1 MTGGRVLIT
10 GGAGFIGSHVAH
22 ALLERGY
29 RVRALDTLTPQ
40 VHPGSARPDYLDR
53 DVELVVGDVRDPHAV
68 RRALIDVDSVIH
80 LAARVGVGQS
90 MYEIGEYVS
99 VNCLGTATLLQAL
112 LGHPVRKLIVAS
124 SKSLYGEGLYV
135 NRHRQPIVALERTR
149 EQLAAHEWDP
159 RSCDGQPLTPVPTPE
174 SKPPALSSIYAL
186 NKFEQERSTLLF
198 GRAYDIPVI
207 ALRFFNVYG
216 PHQALSNP
224 YTGVLAIFA
233 SRLLNGK
240 PPMIFEDGEQ
250 RRDFVS
256 VQDVAIACTLA
267 LERPDAG
274 GEVINVG
281 SGTSVTVC
289 EIARRLAK
297 ILGKEEIEPE
307 VTGECRVGDIRHCFA
322 DVTKARELLSFEPS
336 VCLEEGMS
344 ELAEWLEGQV
354 ANDLVDRA
362 RDELRSRGLTV

>member
-1 MTGGRVLIT
+1 MTAGRVLIT
-10 GGAGFIGSHVAH
+10 GGAGFIGSHVAD

-29 RVRALDTLTPQ
+29 RVRALDALTPQ

-53 DVELVVGDVRDPHAV
+53 DVELVIGDVRDPHAV

-90 MYEIGEYVS
+90 MYQIGEYVS
-99 VNCLGTATLLQAL
+99 VNCAGTATLLEAL
-112 LGHPVRKLIVAS
+112 LAHPVRKLIVAS
-124 SKSLYGEGLYV
+124 SMSVYGEGLYV
-135 NRHRQPIVALERTR
+135 DRAGRSASASERTR
-149 EQLAAHEWDP
+149 EQLAAHDWEP
-159 RSCDGQPLTPVPTPE
+159 RGADGETLSPVPTPE

-198 GRAYDIPVI
+198 GRAYDIPAV

-233 SRLLNGK
+233 SRLLNDK

-256 VQDVAIACTLA
+256 VRDIATACTLA
-267 LERPDAG
+267 LDRPQVGD
-274 GEVINVG
+274 EVINVG

-289 EIARRLAK
+289 EIAQRLAK

-322 DVTKARELLSFEPS
+322 DVTKARELLAFEPS
-336 VCLEEGMS
+336 VRLEDGMS

-354 ANDLVDRA
+354 ANDLVDQA

>member
-1 MTGGRVLIT
+1 
-10 GGAGFIGSHVAH
+10 
-22 ALLERGY
+22 
-29 RVRALDTLTPQ
+29 
-40 VHPGSARPDYLDR
+40 
-53 DVELVVGDVRDPHAV
+53 
-68 RRALIDVDSVIH
+68 
-80 LAARVGVGQS
+80 
-90 MYEIGEYVS
+90 
-99 VNCLGTATLLQAL
+99 
-112 LGHPVRKLIVAS
+112 
-124 SKSLYGEGLYV
+124 
-135 NRHRQPIVALERTR
+135 
-149 EQLAAHEWDP
+149 
-159 RSCDGQPLTPVPTPE
+159 VPTPE

-216 PHQALSNP
+216 AHQALSNP

-274 GEVINVG
+274 GEVVNVG